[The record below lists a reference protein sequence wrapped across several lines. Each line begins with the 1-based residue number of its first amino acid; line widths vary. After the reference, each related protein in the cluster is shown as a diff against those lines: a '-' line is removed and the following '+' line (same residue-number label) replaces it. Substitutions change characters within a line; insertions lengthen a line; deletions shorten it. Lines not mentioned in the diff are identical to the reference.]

1 MFPYYFLRFSGPVL
15 FIIVGLK
22 ILSGYSLIGKIG
34 AISWLSGL
42 HDNRALDLSILVR
55 FTFHAL
61 YGLRL
66 FLIDLGMI
74 NRERLLFWIFT
85 ILSTGLLI
93 FSLIYFF

>member
-15 FIIVGLK
+15 FILVGLK
-22 ILSGYSLIGKIG
+22 ILSGYALTGKIG
-34 AISWLSGL
+34 GILWLSGL
-42 HDNRALDLSILVR
+42 HDNRALDLSILVL

-74 NRERLLFWIFT
+74 NRERLLFWIST
-85 ILSTGLLI
+85 ILSAGLLA